1 MSTSTFALALISILM
16 SASAQISLK
25 SGMSD
30 AAIQQALS
38 TGESKFGIAWLMASS
53 GYVIFGLLLY
63 GAGAIIWLLVLA
75 KVDVTLAYPFVGLG
89 FILTM
94 LFGIFLLG
102 EHVSLSRAL
111 GTLLIVSGVVLMAK
125 S

>member
-1 MSTSTFALALISILM
+1 MSTSTFALALISILF

-25 SGMSD
+25 SGMSG
-30 AAIQQALS
+30 AAIQQALTS
-38 TGESKFGIAWLMASS
+38 GSSKLDSAWLIASN

-75 KVDVTLAYPFVGLG
+75 KVDVTLAYPLVGLG

-102 EHVSLSRAL
+102 EHVTLSRAA
-111 GTLLIVSGVVLMAK
+111 GTLLIVSGVVLLAR